1 MGLIVTLDWS
11 ICLFMKKASSIFTKL
26 VYTLLEFSLMLATV
40 LGICFNW
47 ESASTYSNSLKIDF
61 LIFIQII
68 FVLLALIQII
78 SFYINKI
85 DLKKE
90 IIISAMLFIL
100 AMILYILHESTI
112 QFLVCIL
119 LILVLII
126 IDKKYLA

>member
-119 LILVLII
+119 LILILII
-126 IDKKYLA
+126 IDKKCLA

>member
-90 IIISAMLFIL
+90 IIISAM
-100 AMILYILHESTI
+100 ILYILHESTI

>member
-1 MGLIVTLDWS
+1 M
-11 ICLFMKKASSIFTKL
+11 FMKKASSIFTKL

>member
-90 IIISAMLFIL
+90 IIISAILFIL

>member
-90 IIISAMLFIL
+90 IIIFVMLFIL

-119 LILVLII
+119 LILILII
-126 IDKKYLA
+126 IDKKCLA

>member
-1 MGLIVTLDWS
+1 MFGVCS
-11 ICLFMKKASSIFTKL
+11 
-26 VYTLLEFSLMLATV
+26 
-40 LGICFNW
+40 NW
-47 ESASTYSNSLKIDF
+47 YSAETYSNSLKIDS

-90 IIISAMLFIL
+90 IIISAMQFIL
-100 AMILYILHESTI
+100 AMILCILHESTI
-112 QFLVCIL
+112 QFLACIL
-119 LILVLII
+119 IILLLLI

>member
-1 MGLIVTLDWS
+1 
-11 ICLFMKKASSIFTKL
+11 MKKASSIFIKL
-26 VYTLLEFSLMLATV
+26 ICTLLEFSLMLATV

-47 ESASTYSNSLKIDF
+47 ESASTYSNSLKIYF

-90 IIISAMLFIL
+90 IIISATLFIL

-119 LILVLII
+119 LILILII
-126 IDKKYLA
+126 IDKKCLA